1 MKRKSRKGKTVK
13 ELILRDDKLLQ
24 LTTIIE
30 GSLGYENSEGYRLSM
45 APDGWLIVEKMIPG
59 GLMTFKVI

>member
-45 APDGWLIVEKMIPG
+45 APDG
-59 GLMTFKVI
+59 